1 MFGTCA
7 PSFGSG
13 LFGRGDRRTGSGEID
28 DPRLPKRYE
37 GTVKDMFHVIG
48 FESALLLY

>member
-13 LFGRGDRRTGSGEID
+13 LFGKGDRRNGSGEIN

-37 GTVKDMFHVIG
+37 GAAKDTFHVIG
-48 FESALLLY
+48 FESAELLY